1 MGSYHKSMLLIKQAE
16 LKLYGYVFSY
26 GLGSFCVQGKIRSP
40 LSQKEPGCYFFYYP
54 SYKLSIYCKISYVCY
69 TKY

>member
-40 LSQKEPGCYFFYYP
+40 L
-54 SYKLSIYCKISYVCY
+54 
-69 TKY
+69 TKKNLVADRRVL